1 MKRISS
7 RHGRWLVL
15 PALAALA
22 LLPLLGGCISSSKV
36 STTPGVTAGQQLI
49 DLDTAYKQGVITK
62 SEYDKMR
69 KEIIKKND

>member
-1 MKRISS
+1 MKRITS
-7 RHGRWLVL
+7 RHGRWLLV

-36 STTPGVTAGQQLI
+36 STAPGATAGQQLI
-49 DLDTAYKQGVITK
+49 DLDKAYKQGVITK
-62 SEYDKMR
+62 DQYDKMR